1 MERLTDI
8 VEQRR
13 LELYRQYVE
22 DFLADFDLKRLAK
35 VRVRYEVLKSIA
47 FNTYVEV
54 AVEFFSE
61 DLDTEAVEKARSIFI
76 EIVNPAYYEACEYD
90 GHYIVNVNNEKA
102 YIVEQFV
109 CDWRLVIRFADFLN
123 YLKTL

>member
-1 MERLTDI
+1 MQRLTDI

-13 LELYRQYVE
+13 LQVYKQYIE
-22 DFLADFDLKRLAK
+22 EFLADFDIKRLAN
-35 VRVRYEVLKSIA
+35 VRLRFEVLKSIA
-47 FNTYVEV
+47 FNTYIEV

-61 DLDTEAVEKARSIFI
+61 QKDTEAVEMARSLFI
-76 EIVNPAYYEACEYD
+76 NIVEPVYSEACEYN
-90 GHYIVNVNNEKA
+90 GHYLLNLNNEKV

-109 CDWRLVIRFADFLN
+109 CDWRLVIRFTDFLN